1 MVYTEYFARGTAPTQ
16 YCDLHNSPG
25 IFTKIASAI
34 GIDAKPVSPNIE
46 AIAMHP
52 PPASPVHTSTAPPP
66 KLETP
71 PPPPEPEKRRGF
83 WSRVFGRN
91 KAGESRKP
99 EAQKAELTPRDTI
112 RSEERSC
119 LFGTSSAIAG

>member
-16 YCDLHNSPG
+16 YCDLHNSPRLLHENRERDRHRRQ
-25 IFTKIASAI
+25 AL
-34 GIDAKPVSPNIE
+34 SPNIE

-52 PPASPVHTSTAPPP
+52 PPAAPVHTSTAPPP
-66 KLETP
+66 KLETT

-99 EAQKAELTPRDTI
+99 EARKKPN
-112 RSEERSC
+112 
-119 LFGTSSAIAG
+119 